1 MDLHYEIQGN
11 GEAIVLLHSGGAD
24 LRDWQ
29 WIVPQLQEHYQVIT
43 FDGRGAGKSP
53 PLLEPADYV
62 EELRS
67 LLDHLQ
73 IDRAILVGHSIGGQ
87 IATDFSLAYPHR
99 VIKLVLIA
107 PGLSGFEFSP
117 EIQQQFAQIMA
128 AAPDA
133 EKMTELM
140 LAQCLYRVVMA
151 SRARDLMFE
160 MSRHNIQR
168 SFEWKTFEMCW
179 AQPPTI
185 DRLSE
190 LQPETLF
197 IIGTE
202 DMADNLQVAELF
214 QQVPNIHFAY
224 LEGAD
229 HMPTLTHADAVS
241 QLIRQFLDPFQS
253 IDATLR
259 TPAENSTS
267 RL

>member
-11 GEAIVLLHSGGAD
+11 GEAIVMLHSGGAD

-29 WIVPQLQEHYQVIT
+29 WIAPQLAQNYQVIT
-43 FDGRGAGKSP
+43 FDGRGAGQSP
-53 PLLEPADYV
+53 PLLEPVDYV

-67 LLDHLQ
+67 LLNHFH

-87 IATDFSLAYPHR
+87 IATDFALAYPDR

-107 PGLSGFEFSP
+107 PGLSGFQFSP
-117 EIQQQFAQIMA
+117 EIQQQFGQIKA
-128 AAPDA
+128 AAPDS

-151 SRARDLMFE
+151 SKARDLMTE

-168 SFEWKTFEMCW
+168 SFEWKTFKMRW

-185 DRLSE
+185 ERLNE

-214 QQVPNIHFAY
+214 HQVPHIRFAY
-224 LEGAD
+224 LKGAD
-229 HMPTLTHADAVS
+229 HMPTLTHADEVA
-241 QLIRQFLDPFQS
+241 QIIRQFLKP
-253 IDATLR
+253 
-259 TPAENSTS
+259 
-267 RL
+267 

>member
-29 WIVPQLQEHYQVIT
+29 WIAPQLAQNYQVIV
-43 FDGRGAGKSP
+43 FDGRGAGQSP

-67 LLDHLQ
+67 LLNHLQ

-87 IATDFSLAYPHR
+87 IATDFALADPER

-107 PGLSGFEFSP
+107 PGLSGFQFSP
-117 EIQQQFAQIMA
+117 EIQQQFEQIKA
-128 AAPDA
+128 AAPDS
-133 EKMTELM
+133 EKMTKLM

-151 SRARDLMFE
+151 SQARDLMFE

-168 SFEWKTFEMCW
+168 SFEWKTFEMHW

-185 DRLSE
+185 ERLNE

-202 DMADNLQVAELF
+202 DMVDNLHVAELF
-214 QQVPNIHFAY
+214 QQVPNIRFAY
-224 LEGAD
+224 LKGAD
-229 HMPTLTHADAVS
+229 HMPTLTHADEVS
-241 QLIRQFLDPFQS
+241 QLIRQFL
-253 IDATLR
+253 
-259 TPAENSTS
+259 NS
-267 RL
+267 

>member
-29 WIVPQLQEHYQVIT
+29 GIAPQLAQSYQVIA
-43 FDGRGAGKSP
+43 FDGRGAGQSP

-67 LLDHLQ
+67 LLNHLHV
-73 IDRAILVGHSIGGQ
+73 DRAILVGHSIGGQ
-87 IATDFSLAYPHR
+87 IATDFSLAYPER

-107 PGLSGFEFSP
+107 PGLSGFQFAP
-117 EIQQQFAQIMA
+117 EIQQQFGQIMA
-128 AAPDA
+128 AAPDSA
-133 EKMTELM
+133 KITELM

-151 SRARDLMFE
+151 SQARDLMIE

-168 SFEWKTFEMCW
+168 SFEWKTFEMRW

-185 DRLSE
+185 ERLDK

-202 DMADNLQVAELF
+202 DMADNLHVAKLF
-214 QQVPNIHFAY
+214 QQAPNIRFAY

-229 HMPTLTHADAVS
+229 HMPTLTHADQVS
-241 QLIRQFLDPFQS
+241 QLIRQFL
-253 IDATLR
+253 
-259 TPAENSTS
+259 NS
-267 RL
+267 